1 MVTNKVLIK
10 GGTLTLGNDQ
20 SYPEERRGPPVAV
33 ASFYMDATEVTNRQ
47 FAEFV
52 TATGY
57 KTIAERGFRGDAHVP
72 VAQQMPSAAQLYIV
86 PAHVSEMFS
95 THPATEKRIAALQ
108 DMAGDY
114 APPAPA
120 PASSRRSALDPL
132 G

>member
-1 MVTNKVLIK
+1 C
-10 GGTLTLGNDQ
+10 
-20 SYPEERRGPPVAV
+20 A
-33 ASFYMDATEVTNRQ
+33 
-47 FAEFV
+47 
-52 TATGY
+52 
-57 KTIAERGFRGDAHVP
+57 
-72 VAQQMPSAAQLYIV
+72 AAQLYIV